1 MSNAEPPERINKSK
15 RTNLSGDSTELVLG
29 PANDEHIEAGLGELQ
44 RELLS
49 DTICRARYH

>member
-1 MSNAEPPERINKSK
+1 MTGAELPERISKSN
-15 RTNLSGDSTELVLG
+15 RTNFSGDSTELVLG